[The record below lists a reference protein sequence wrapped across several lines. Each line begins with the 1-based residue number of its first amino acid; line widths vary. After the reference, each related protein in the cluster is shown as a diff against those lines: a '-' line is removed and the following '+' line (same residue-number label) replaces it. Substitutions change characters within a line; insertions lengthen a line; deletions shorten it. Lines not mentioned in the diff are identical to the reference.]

1 MQENVRTLASSRKFL
16 DVRSKLEP
24 TPQGMIVIFQV
35 IERPI
40 IEEVVFVGNQD
51 VRSQTLRKKS
61 ELEKKQPLDPYAVEE
76 GRRRVEAYYKEIGYQ
91 HAEIT
96 TIEGTKP
103 NDRKAVFLVD
113 EGKSQRIFWT
123 NFEGNTIASDSRLRT
138 QINQRPGFLWLFGGK
153 VDRKKIDEDEQKLY
167 AYYRALGFFQA
178 KIGHKLEYN
187 ESKTWLT
194 LGFVINEGPR
204 YSIRNVSFIGNERFK
219 VGQLN
224 KNLQQIAG
232 KPFDQSTLDH
242 DLAGI
247 RDVYGGHGYVFA
259 DIQHDV
265 RLSEDKPELDLVYN
279 IAEGKQYK
287 VGHINIH
294 IAGDDPHTAHA
305 TIFDRMSLKPGDI
318 VDTRKLRDDERR
330 LKFSSIFNTDPTK
343 GGPPKIA
350 FVKSEDKDDRDLVDR
365 DGSDSGNKNRRAGT
379 PDNYR
384 GQSPDTETLDGYPSF
399 DANGNL
405 ILVLTPRSNSI
416 AGGVPPGLEQA
427 RFQSPGTNNWSDY
440 TNTPSAN
447 ESLNA
452 WGIPPGRSHPQLLA
466 ARVRGRCRPIR

>member
-1 MQENVRTLASSRKFL
+1 M
-16 DVRSKLEP
+16 
-24 TPQGMIVIFQV
+24 
-35 IERPI
+35 
-40 IEEVVFVGNQD
+40 
-51 VRSQTLRKKS
+51 
-61 ELEKKQPLDPYAVEE
+61 
-76 GRRRVEAYYKEIGYQ
+76 
-91 HAEIT
+91 
-96 TIEGTKP
+96 
-103 NDRKAVFLVD
+103 
-113 EGKSQRIFWT
+113 
-123 NFEGNTIASDSRLRT
+123 
-138 QINQRPGFLWLFGGK
+138 WLFGGK

-178 KIGHKLEYN
+178 KIGHELEYN

-194 LGFVINEGPR
+194 LRFVINEGPR
-204 YSIRNVSFIGNERFK
+204 YSIRNVSFIGNERFN

-287 VGHINIH
+287 VGQINIH

-305 TIFDRMSLKPGDI
+305 TILDRMSLKPGDI

-350 FVKSEDKDDRDLVDR
+350 FVKSGDKDDRDLVDR

-384 GQSPDTETLDGYPSF
+384 GQSPDTEILDGYPSL
-399 DANGNL
+399 DANGKL
-405 ILVLTPRSNSI
+405 TLVLTPRSNSI
-416 AGGVPPGLEQA
+416 AGGVSRGLEQA
-427 RFQSPGTNNWSDY
+427 ALSKSRHKQLVGLYQHAGGQRIAERLGN
-440 TNTPSAN
+440 SAG
-447 ESLNA
+447 SFD
-452 WGIPPGRSHPQLLA
+452 PQLLA
-466 ARVRGRCRPIR
+466 ARRASAAGLFGDFAPGIRRSAGGCCTHRDIAVFQRGFPSSACGWPLAATVRFADHGAARGLRASRAAGRLWTACQFGAGLWTARRAANESANGSCPRCQCVWPRTGCKRRDALRECSTFQFVARAGAAGIRIRHFRPAR